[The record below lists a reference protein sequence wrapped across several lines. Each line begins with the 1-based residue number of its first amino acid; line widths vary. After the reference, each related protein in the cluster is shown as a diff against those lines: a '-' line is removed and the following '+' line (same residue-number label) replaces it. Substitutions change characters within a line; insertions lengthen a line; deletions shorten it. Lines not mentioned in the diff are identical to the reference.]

1 MKPHNNNQYKTT
13 ETKVHVPLDVIAGS
27 ALIHRLTALWDLSTR
42 LNILEMSGRSE
53 LGTVNAGN
61 ISGTWL
67 TGGGGEGEGR
77 CTEIHRNPNTNHSHV
92 PWSPQSNAT
101 RWALQGT
108 QHASLSLPWGQSNDK
123 LPSHFPSTLGR
134 TVTSRSKEIS
144 PWPLP
149 WSLFLLGLLSQGTWP
164 FSEEGSHLSHHVPGL
179 RLWPQVFPNR
189 NSVSAWEH
197 LFPSQTQL
205 LLQWDQF

>member
-67 TGGGGEGEGR
+67 TGGGGEGEGG
-77 CTEIHRNPNTNHSHV
+77 CTEILIPTTVMCPEAPNPT
-92 PWSPQSNAT
+92 PQGEPSK
-101 RWALQGT
+101 ALST
-108 QHASLSLPWGQSNDK
+108 HPSLYRGDSQMINFLPTFPAPWGP
-123 LPSHFPSTLGR
+123 PSHQEVKRLAHGPCPGHC
-134 TVTSRSKEIS
+134 
-144 PWPLP
+144 
-149 WSLFLLGLLSQGTWP
+149 
-164 FSEEGSHLSHHVPGL
+164 FS
-179 RLWPQVFPNR
+179 
-189 NSVSAWEH
+189 
-197 LFPSQTQL
+197 
-205 LLQWDQF
+205 